1 MKTKSL
7 TPWCRLYYSELNYN
21 IKVSPSKHR
30 AIFNLLFYFGFT
42 YLTLTVL
49 FGISFWLGFFMA
61 ALLGFIIFLYR
72 QAPAPLASQWLMLF
86 TSSKDKTK
94 ANFVLSDTGEC
105 QFNHQKSLQISANSQ
120 INLWGYWLVFSSRDA
135 VTAQHFI
142 FKDSLSS
149 KDQARLARTILRV
162 KSYG

>member
-1 MKTKSL
+1 L
-7 TPWCRLYYSELNYN
+7 
-21 IKVSPSKHR
+21 
-30 AIFNLLFYFGFT
+30 GFT

-49 FGISFWLGFFMA
+49 VGISFWLGFFMA
-61 ALLGFIIFLYR
+61 ALLGFIIILYC
-72 QAPAPLASQWLMLF
+72 QAPRPIASQWLMLF
-86 TSSKDKTK
+86 TSSTDKTT

-120 INLWGYWLVFSSRDA
+120 IYLWGYWLVLSSRDA

-162 KSYG
+162 KSYR

>member
-1 MKTKSL
+1 L
-7 TPWCRLYYSELNYN
+7 
-21 IKVSPSKHR
+21 
-30 AIFNLLFYFGFT
+30 GFT

-49 FGISFWLGFFMA
+49 VGISFWLGLFMA
-61 ALLGFIIFLYR
+61 ALLGFIILLYR
-72 QAPAPLASQWLMLF
+72 QVPAPIASQWLMLF
-86 TSSKDKTK
+86 TSSKDKIK

-105 QFNHQKSLQISANSQ
+105 QFNHQKDLQISANSQ
-120 INLWGYWLVFSSRDA
+120 INLWGYWLVFSSEDA
-135 VTAQHFI
+135 VTVQHFI